1 MRCLICLVIHNN
13 ILRYRYPSALDAAVK
28 QVRLNGWR
36 GVKPR
41 ENVIKQALY
50 GILDDID
57 EVERIFA
64 FLVNQSEY

>member
-1 MRCLICLVIHNN
+1 M
-13 ILRYRYPSALDAAVK
+13 K